1 MNCKIISA
9 AAFAALLLLVGC
21 ASDAS
26 DADTSATSS
35 YIELA
40 LLSGSSDHSPDMG
53 ETAEQLASRLLAS
66 GELGQAVFHWR
77 GGGARYEADLGED
90 GELTLYEYTDAAE
103 AAEQASQFISD
114 MHGSELRTFYCDGN
128 LIASYE
134 GTNAR
139 VYTLMED
146 VLGPALAR

>member
-66 GELGQAVFHWR
+66 GELDR
-77 GGGARYEADLGED
+77 PCSTGA
-90 GELTLYEYTDAAE
+90 AA
-103 AAEQASQFISD
+103 APG
-114 MHGSELRTFYCDGN
+114 MR
-128 LIASYE
+128 LIWAK
-134 GTNAR
+134 
-139 VYTLMED
+139 MES
-146 VLGPALAR
+146 

>member
-40 LLSGSSDHSPDMG
+40 LLSDSSDHSPDMG

-90 GELTLYEYTDAAE
+90 GELTLYEYTDALKRRNRPA
-103 AAEQASQFISD
+103 
-114 MHGSELRTFYCDGN
+114 N
-128 LIASYE
+128 LYRICMDRNFVHF
-134 GTNAR
+134 T
-139 VYTLMED
+139 VMVT
-146 VLGPALAR
+146 

>member
-66 GELGQAVFHWR
+66 GELGQAGKQR
-77 GGGARYEADLGED
+77 
-90 GELTLYEYTDAAE
+90 
-103 AAEQASQFISD
+103 
-114 MHGSELRTFYCDGN
+114 
-128 LIASYE
+128 
-134 GTNAR
+134 
-139 VYTLMED
+139 
-146 VLGPALAR
+146 

>member
-1 MNCKIISA
+1 M
-9 AAFAALLLLVGC
+9 
-21 ASDAS
+21 
-26 DADTSATSS
+26 
-35 YIELA
+35 
-40 LLSGSSDHSPDMG
+40 
-53 ETAEQLASRLLAS
+53 
-66 GELGQAVFHWR
+66 FHWR

-139 VYTLMED
+139 VYKLLED